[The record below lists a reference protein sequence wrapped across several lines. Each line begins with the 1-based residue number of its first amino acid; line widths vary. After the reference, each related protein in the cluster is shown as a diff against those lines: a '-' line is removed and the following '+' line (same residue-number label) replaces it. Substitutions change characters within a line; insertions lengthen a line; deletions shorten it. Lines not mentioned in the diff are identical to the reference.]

1 MSRPLAGT
9 CLCGAVRYEVAD
21 EFRYSLICHCSQ
33 CRRATGAASKPFAGI
48 EREKLQ
54 VTQGADALLRFGG
67 DLVHDV
73 RCGTCGSF
81 LFSVVREGKFV
92 HVTLGS
98 LVDVPSIRPTAH
110 IHVGSKAA
118 WEPIL
123 DDLPQHREFPPSTGK
138 RP

>member
-1 MSRPLAGT
+1 MNRQLVGT
-9 CLCGAVRYEVAD
+9 CLCGAVRYQVAD

-33 CRRATGAASKPFAGI
+33 CRRATGAGSKPFAGI
-48 EREKLQ
+48 EREKVQL
-54 VTQGADALLRFGG
+54 TQGSDSILKFGG
-67 DLVHDV
+67 DLAHDV
-73 RCGTCGSF
+73 RCSICGSF

-98 LVDVPSIRPTAH
+98 LADEPSIRPSAH

-123 DDLPQHREFPPSTGK
+123 EDLPQHRELP
-138 RP
+138 